1 MTLDTWLDIQPKDI
15 TAAIIAA
22 VLVGVAGTSFA
33 WFWRRALGWVSSLN
47 DRWSLR
53 WNRKELERFRTLHVN
68 AAALPRFLLQQ
79 VLWVLTLLGIAIM
92 FAPLGHDALGIK
104 LLYVIRFAL
113 GGLMYLIGVYALGTA
128 HHLTHQPERTMQK
141 LEDRIRELE
150 GRRANVIRPTA

>member
-1 MTLDTWLDIQPKDI
+1 MLSEAVKPMPVAMTGLSKPSPGACSGATTATK
-15 TAAIIAA
+15 TAA
-22 VLVGVAGTSFA
+22 
-33 WFWRRALGWVSSLN
+33 
-47 DRWSLR
+47 
-53 WNRKELERFRTLHVN
+53 FRTLHAN
-68 AAALPRFLLQQ
+68 AAALSQFLLQQ
-79 VLWVLTLLGIAIM
+79 VLWVLTLLGIAMM

-150 GRRANVIRPTA
+150 GRRANVIRPAA